1 MIVRVRGVRVRWWAV
16 GVVVAFALTVAA
28 TWLALDLLL
37 GEADRAGAADRPAAR
52 IDAIRTGLTVAA
64 GAGALVAL
72 VLALRR
78 QWHNEHDATEQ
89 RITELYVKSVEQL
102 GSEHAPVRLGGLH
115 ALARLAE
122 DNPTQRQTV
131 VDVICAYLR
140 MPFTV
145 PAPDDAAG
153 QQELQVR
160 LTAQRL
166 LAKHLSTKSPGPWKD
181 IDLDLSGATLVGLNL
196 YSCRVRE
203 ATFNRATFTGGVAG
217 FDSVAFTSAD
227 FDDAVFETIAVFTFA
242 TFRGGVSFER
252 AIFRHRPDLH
262 DPFYRVGPASVYYF
276 CGTHFGGPADFS
288 SATFE
293 SDMSFT
299 DARFDAYGFFHDAV
313 FERQAEF
320 GHATFRGSVHL
331 GRVTFRNGVDLED
344 ARIRKPGHGSTAPT
358 GWEIVA
364 DGADRVFVRSGA
376 VDGDGIGGAG
386 K

>member
-1 MIVRVRGVRVRWWAV
+1 MRGVRVRWWVV

-78 QWHNEHDATEQ
+78 QWHTEHDATEQ

-145 PAPDDAAG
+145 PAPDDAVG
-153 QQELQVR
+153 QQERQVR

-166 LAKHLSTKSPGPWKD
+166 LARHLSGPTPWRD
-181 IDLDLSGATLVGLNL
+181 IDLDLSGATFHRSAVFR
-196 YSCRVRE
+196 SAMFTESAEFDRV
-203 ATFNRATFTGGVAG
+203 
-217 FDSVAFTSAD
+217 D
-227 FDDAVFETIAVFTFA
+227 FHDGIDLTDAV
-242 TFRGGVSFER
+242 
-252 AIFRHRPDLH
+252 
-262 DPFYRVGPASVYYF
+262 
-276 CGTHFGGPADFS
+276 
-288 SATFE
+288 
-293 SDMSFT
+293 
-299 DARFDAYGFFHDAV
+299 
-313 FERQAEF
+313 
-320 GHATFRGSVHL
+320 
-331 GRVTFRNGVDLED
+331 
-344 ARIRKPGHGSTAPT
+344 IRKPVDHSSPPEGWVTTAHGR
-358 GWEIVA
+358 
-364 DGADRVFVRSGA
+364 DRIFVRSGT
-376 VDGDGIGGAG
+376 VDGDRAGGAG
-386 K
+386 E

>member
-1 MIVRVRGVRVRWWAV
+1 MSFRVRWWIV
-16 GVVVAFALTVAA
+16 VVVVAFAVTVAA

-37 GEADRAGAADRPAAR
+37 GEADRAGAADRPGAR

-64 GAGALVAL
+64 GVGALVAL

-78 QWHNEHDATEQ
+78 QWHTEHDSTEQ

-115 ALARLAE
+115 ALARLAQ

-145 PAPDDAAG
+145 PEADDTAG

-166 LAKHLSTKSPGPWKD
+166 LAKHLSTAEPAPWKD

-196 YSCRVRE
+196 YRCRVRE
-203 ATFNRATFTGGVAG
+203 ATFTHATFTGGLAG
-217 FDSVAFTSAD
+217 FASVTFTDAD
-227 FDDAVFETIAVFTFA
+227 FDDAIFETLAIFTNASFLGQA
-242 TFRGGVSFER
+242 SFER
-252 AIFRHRPDLH
+252 AVFRHRPELH
-262 DPFYRVGPASVYYF
+262 DPLYRRLESLWAFYF
-276 CGTHFGGPADFS
+276 CGARFHGSANFE

-293 SDMSFT
+293 SEASFV
-299 DARFDAYGFFHDAV
+299 DARFDTHVILRD
-313 FERQAEF
+313 
-320 GHATFRGSVHL
+320 ATFHRSAHLAGAHFTGSVHL
-331 GRVTFRNGVDLED
+331 ENVAFRAGADLSY
-344 ARIRKPGHGSTAPT
+344 ARIRRAEDTSTAPD
-358 GWEIVA
+358 GWEIVR
-364 DGADRVFVRSGA
+364 DGRDRIFVRSGA
-376 VDGDGIGGAG
+376 VDGDGDGGAG
-386 K
+386 E

>member
-1 MIVRVRGVRVRWWAV
+1 MTFRVRWWIV
-16 GVVVAFALTVAA
+16 VVVVAFAVTVAA

-37 GEADRAGAADRPAAR
+37 GEADRAGAADRPGAR

-64 GAGALVAL
+64 GVGALVAL

-78 QWHNEHDATEQ
+78 QWHTEHDSTEQ
-89 RITELYVKSVEQL
+89 RITELYVRSVEQL

-115 ALARLAE
+115 ALARLAQ

-145 PAPDDAAG
+145 PEADDTAG

-166 LAKHLSTKSPGPWKD
+166 LAKHLSTAEPAPWKD

-196 YSCRVRE
+196 YRCRIRE
-203 ATFNRATFTGGVAG
+203 ATFTHATFTGGVAS
-217 FDSVAFTSAD
+217 FDSVTFATAD
-227 FDDAVFETIAVFTFA
+227 FDDAVFETIAVFTYA
-242 TFRGGVSFER
+242 KFRKGASFER
-252 AIFRHRPDLH
+252 AVFRDRPELH
-262 DPFYRVGPASVYYF
+262 DPFYRAGPAAVYYF
-276 CGTHFGGPADFS
+276 CGARFGGPVNFS

-293 SDMSFT
+293 STMSFVDASFDEHVFFT
-299 DARFDAYGFFHDAV
+299 DATFHRSADFGATRF
-313 FERQAEF
+313 
-320 GHATFRGSVHL
+320 TGSTHL
-331 GRVTFRNGVDLED
+331 GEISFRADVDLEE
-344 ARIRKPGHGSTAPT
+344 ACIRKPDYVSSAPK

-364 DGADRVFVRSGA
+364 DGTDRIFVRSGA
-376 VDGDGIGGAG
+376 VDGDRDGGAG
-386 K
+386 E